1 MKRLI
6 LALVLAFV
14 SMAGMAQNFRA
25 NLDESVKPGDDFW
38 QYAVGSWLKN
48 NPLDK
53 EHPSNGAFV
62 DLEELNKKRIN
73 ALIMKYADQKD
84 LPQGNDGQKIGALY
98 RLYMD
103 SVGRNKMGYEPILP
117 YLKQVRAIKTREEAL
132 KVMAELDAKGFNTAP
147 YGMSLGIN
155 TFNTSEYMISAGH
168 GGASLPQEYYA
179 EPNEQ
184 QKALV
189 DALKSLNKDY
199 LKMVGNSEADAER
212 IMQAAWAIEH
222 RIGVKKLNQVDQ
234 RDPQKTTHIMP
245 WEQLLQDFKGIDWIA
260 YRDALDMPK
269 DIDTVDVAQLE
280 PLHEVEKVL
289 AETSVEDLKAYM
301 ELKVVRAYRSYLSDA
316 FEDRFFEF
324 MKAVAGVE
332 EQKPR
337 WKRAVDVISE
347 NLGET
352 IGKLYVAEY
361 FPETSKQ
368 RVYRMVKDLQQAF
381 EDRLKENTWMSDAT
395 KAKALEKLH
404 AMHINIGYPDKWE
417 DLEKF
422 IDIREDQNLV
432 ENFIRIEQEMRAAN
446 FRKHW
451 RKPVDKTMMAGTP
464 QTVNA
469 FYHPLFNSIN
479 FPAAILQPPF
489 FDPESDYACNYGAV
503 GTVIGHEMSHG
514 FDDEGCQYDKDGNLV
529 NWWTA
534 EDKAKFDERT
544 KVLAD
549 WFSKQEAL
557 PELFVNGEKTLG
569 ENIGDNGG
577 IQVAYRAFE
586 NRMKQES
593 LGTTDGFT
601 PAQRFYLAYARVWA
615 SNMTPEIL
623 AYLVN
628 SDTHSPNI
636 FRVNAALPMINSWYD
651 AFNIQ
656 PADKMF
662 IPKEKRALVW

>member
-73 ALIMKYADQKD
+73 ALIMKYANQKD

-147 YGMSLGIN
+147 YGLSLGIN

-212 IMQAAWAIEH
+212 MIQAAWAIEH

-245 WEQLLQDFKGIDWIA
+245 WEQLLQDFKGIDWIG

-529 NWWTA
+529 NWW
-534 EDKAKFDERT
+534 
-544 KVLAD
+544 
-549 WFSKQEAL
+549 
-557 PELFVNGEKTLG
+557 
-569 ENIGDNGG
+569 
-577 IQVAYRAFE
+577 
-586 NRMKQES
+586 
-593 LGTTDGFT
+593 
-601 PAQRFYLAYARVWA
+601 
-615 SNMTPEIL
+615 
-623 AYLVN
+623 
-628 SDTHSPNI
+628 
-636 FRVNAALPMINSWYD
+636 
-651 AFNIQ
+651 
-656 PADKMF
+656 
-662 IPKEKRALVW
+662 

>member
-662 IPKEKRALVW
+662 IPKDKRALVW